1 LSADERKVLWDR
13 VATEEP
19 TNLDPWEK
27 AFERDSN
34 VGKLA
39 HLLAELKE
47 DIKTGQ
53 VKPLDEVI
61 NEP

>member
-1 LSADERKVLWDR
+1 MWTTSLL
-13 VATEEP
+13 T
-19 TNLDPWEK
+19 TN
-27 AFERDSN
+27 
-34 VGKLA
+34 